1 MRGIVDRGDQL
12 FDPGNGRRALL
23 AAPHQHDALHD
34 VVVLVEAGDAEP
46 RLLADR
52 DGGDVLD
59 QHRIAA
65 ATATPWCCARSS
77 IERIRPTPRTTAD
90 CAPMLT
96 VLPPTLML
104 ALLDGLQHLRQR
116 QPVGDQ
122 LVEIDLQFIGLGLAA
137 PAGDVDHAGHGAEA
151 ALQHP
156 VLQRL
161 EVEHAVVRRSFQA
174 VAKDF
179 ADRAERRNSRL
190 RVARQ
195 RRQLRQPVQAPAA
208 APPHRCSRTR
218 TAV

>member
-1 MRGIVDRGDQL
+1 MISNQL
-12 FDPGNGRRALL
+12 FDPGDGRRTLL

-52 DGGDVLD
+52 DMRDV
-59 QHRIAA
+59 
-65 ATATPWCCARSS
+65 ATSTGLPPDCDTMVLLRSS

-104 ALLDGLQHLRQR
+104 ALNGLQHLRQR

-122 LVEIDLQFIGLGLAA
+122 LVEVDLQLVGLGLAA
-137 PAGDVDHAGHGAEA
+137 PAGDVDDAGHGAET
-151 ALQHP
+151 ALQYP

-161 EVEHAVVRRSFQA
+161 EVEHAVVRRPF
-174 VAKDF
+174 
-179 ADRAERRNSRL
+179 RRKRKIGRSD
-190 RVARQ
+190 
-195 RRQLRQPVQAPAA
+195 
-208 APPHRCSRTR
+208 
-218 TAV
+218 